1 MYKSSDIGIA
11 TVDILPGNVIH
22 LTSKS
27 GVVINLEAAKRIVP
41 SIDKLVDKSIPI
53 RAGIFEISGV
63 VYIEEE
69 AREYFANGEG
79 TTGTAVGIALI
90 SDSFLG
96 RTVGNMFVTLHPVTK
111 FPIKFFDSPMR
122 AEHWVR
128 GLIQAYNDA
137 DGGMSSDKQVA

>member
-1 MYKSSDIGIA
+1 M
-11 TVDILPGNVIH
+11 
-22 LTSKS
+22 
-27 GVVINLEAAKRIVP
+27 VVNLEAAKRIVP

-79 TTGTAVGIALI
+79 TTGTTVGIALI